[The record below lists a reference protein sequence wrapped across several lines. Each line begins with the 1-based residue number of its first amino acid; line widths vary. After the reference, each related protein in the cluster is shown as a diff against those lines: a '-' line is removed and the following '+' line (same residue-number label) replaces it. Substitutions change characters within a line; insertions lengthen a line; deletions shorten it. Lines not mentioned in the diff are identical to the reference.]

1 MQTSRLASQVDFNIG
16 NFGNVGNEDYYWE
29 DLSYDGPHRPVCEDP
44 GFTGELLETPR
55 KIVILMPFGFEVAK
69 NKITI

>member
-1 MQTSRLASQVDFNIG
+1 MIVAMLVMREILAHDVSI
-16 NFGNVGNEDYYWE
+16 
-29 DLSYDGPHRPVCEDP
+29 RPVCEDP

-69 NKITI
+69 NEITI